1 MVDFVAQNSIHR
13 FGPSV
18 VGHEGV
24 TNMEEIVLY
33 RHHAPDVPFTA
44 YASAKHADMVAFGLP
59 NGIVRVMGGVVATQ
73 FVHPNGA
80 AVVAPPLPALPRYF
94 EYLIKT
100 AVLKLA
106 FSPDGTSLAILY
118 RSCLVVQSVTN
129 SNVKR
134 VYYFGTEHSRIFL
147 DLIHS
152 DESVFLRELNGRV
165 CRFSLV
171 DGSFGHE
178 VPPVTFDNVSYFW
191 TVLDSC
197 DKIITYDPATRRM
210 RYMALSTTTHTYEF
224 PDGLFL
230 GDALPVGFEPE
241 FFMGSDEDESLFW
254 IAGPDG
260 VQIFRTSTGES
271 LATCRTNVLQD
282 TTKFLVGF
290 RALYAADQVGE
301 VVRSRKFIYESTT
314 HEIVVTDER
323 EVPFGDGK
331 ELMELSRHVS
341 LLTTRF
347 QAARPLYILQPL
359 RIQNIVLNSHM
370 FPVDD
375 DDETETETGSDD
387 EDEGDA
393 DDESEEGSDASAPPA
408 AVLAASFH
416 FPQPLHGLQRIIS
429 LTRNCVEHADAYTGI
444 EAWSPEDFH
453 KIRAACNRPGAVD
466 VHYYPA
472 KRLYGR
478 SLMVI
483 ADVKEVIQ
491 KIDVEIQKFV
501 DFYGATATFGQFE
514 FDADDAEGSEGDPYG
529 FKRDFEVTTAAEHV
543 AVDLD
548 EFLVIPDGGR
558 LKFVLN
564 RVTLVEAIHDEGL
577 VPLDAVNTG
586 VISTL
591 NCMKSQFKDVLSA
604 CIKCARGA
612 KRLFTDMRVARRR
625 SVVSD
630 AATVANG
637 KDDRIVRRRKAE

>member
-1 MVDFVAQNSIHR
+1 MVDYVAQNSIHR

-18 VGHEGV
+18 VGHDGV

-33 RHHAPDVPFTA
+33 RHHADDISFTA
-44 YASAKHADMVAFGLP
+44 YASAKQADMVAFGLP

-80 AVVAPPLPALPRYF
+80 AVVVPPLPALPRYF

-100 AVLKLA
+100 PVLKLA
-106 FSPDGTSLAILY
+106 FSPDGTSLAVLY

-152 DESVFLRELNGRV
+152 DESVFLRELNGQV

-178 VPPVTFDNVSYFW
+178 VPPVVFENVSFFW
-191 TVLDSC
+191 TVVDSS
-197 DKIITYDPATRRM
+197 DKLITYDTETRRL

-224 PDGLFL
+224 PGGLFL
-230 GDALPVGFEPE
+230 GDALPAGFEPD

-260 VQIFRTSTGES
+260 VQVFRTLTGES
-271 LATCRTNVLQD
+271 LATYRTNVLQD

-290 RALYAADQVGE
+290 RALYAAEQVGE
-301 VVRSRKFIYESTT
+301 VVRSRKFVYNTSTN
-314 HEIVVTDER
+314 EIVITDER

-331 ELMELSRHVS
+331 ELMELSRQVS

-347 QAARPLYILQPL
+347 QATRPLYILQPL

-370 FPVDD
+370 FPVEESDGSETEDEDEDD
-375 DDETETETGSDD
+375 DDDD
-387 EDEGDA
+387 
-393 DDESEEGSDASAPPA
+393 DDDDSSAPPA
-408 AVLAASFH
+408 AVLAASFN
-416 FPQPLHGLQRIIS
+416 FPQPLHGLQRIIAIA
-429 LTRNCVEHADAYTGI
+429 RNCVENANAYTEI

-453 KIRAACNRPGAVD
+453 KIRAACNQSD

-472 KRLYGR
+472 KRLYARG
-478 SLMVI
+478 LMVI
-483 ADVKEVIQ
+483 ADIKEVIQ

-514 FDADDAEGSEGDPYG
+514 FDDDEAEDIGDPYG
-529 FKRDFEVTTAAEHV
+529 FKRDFEVTTTTEPV
-543 AVDLD
+543 AVNLD
-548 EFLVIPDGGR
+548 ELLVIPDGGR
-558 LKFVLN
+558 LKFTLD
-564 RVTLVEAIHDEGL
+564 RIALVEAIHDEGL

-591 NCMKSQFKDVLSA
+591 NCLKSQFKDVLRA
-604 CIKCARGA
+604 CVKCARGA
-612 KRLFTDMRVARRR
+612 KRIFTDMRVARRR
-625 SVVSD
+625 ST
-630 AATVANG
+630 AATAMG
-637 KDDRIVRRRKAE
+637 DDDGNQPIVRKRKAE